1 MMMHNPDMMKWERA
15 ENLHI
20 IYRALL
26 QFVAKHGG
34 ELPRL
39 NHEEDATEVAEIAKA
54 LVKAQKDSTIEVEDV
69 IKLEESDAKLAMNV
83 SRFARAQI
91 CPMASF
97 LGGIVA
103 QEVVKFTGKF
113 TPLC

>member
-39 NHEEDATEVAEIAKA
+39 NNEEDAA
-54 LVKAQKDSTIEVEDV
+54 
-69 IKLEESDAKLAMNV
+69 
-83 SRFARAQI
+83 
-91 CPMASF
+91 
-97 LGGIVA
+97 
-103 QEVVKFTGKF
+103 
-113 TPLC
+113 